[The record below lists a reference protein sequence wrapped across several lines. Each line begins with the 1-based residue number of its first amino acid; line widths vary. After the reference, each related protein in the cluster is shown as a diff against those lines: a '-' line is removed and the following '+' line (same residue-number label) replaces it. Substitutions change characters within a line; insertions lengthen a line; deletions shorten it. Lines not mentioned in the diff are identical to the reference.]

1 MSVAADLARFDR
13 AWRVLRAIVGPL
25 IWVLLRPRVVG
36 RRNVPIHGP
45 VLIVSNHE
53 SWWDIPALGWVQP
66 RTIRYMAKRELYGYV
81 TIAWLL
87 RVGGA
92 FPVRRGEPDRDAL
105 RTVHETLEAGGTV
118 GIFIQGHRQ
127 AELEG
132 AKAGAG
138 RCAVVEDVPVVPV
151 AIRGTR
157 SWRPGRRVRIAF
169 GEPRVYERGDR
180 RPGEA
185 YRETADELM
194 AEIRRLYELAG

>member
-1 MSVAADLARFDR
+1 MTVAADLARFDR
-13 AWRVLRAIVGPL
+13 AWRVLRATVGPL
-25 IWVLLRPRVVG
+25 IWVLLRPRIVG
-36 RRNVPIHGP
+36 RRNVPLSGP

-53 SWWDIPALGWVQP
+53 SWWDIPALGWAQP
-66 RTIRYMAKRELYGYV
+66 RSIRYMAKRELYGYV

-105 RTVHETLEAGGTV
+105 RTVHETVEAGGTV

-127 AELEG
+127 AELDG

-138 RCAVVEDVPVVPV
+138 RCAVVEAVPVVPV

-157 SWRPGRRVRIAF
+157 RWRPGRRVRIAF
-169 GEPRVYERGDR
+169 GEPRLYERGDR
-180 RPGEA
+180 RAGQA

-194 AEIRRLYELAG
+194 AEIRRLYELAE

>member
-1 MSVAADLARFDR
+1 MTTPADLAGYER
-13 AWRVLRAIVGPL
+13 AWRILRGTVGL
-25 IWVLLRPRVVG
+25 LVWILLRPRVTG
-36 RRNVPIHGP
+36 REHVPVRGP
-45 VLIVSNHE
+45 LLLVTNHE
-53 SWWDIPALGWVQP
+53 SWWDIPALGWAQP
-66 RTIRYMAKRELYGYV
+66 RAIRYMAKRELYTYRPLG
-81 TIAWLL
+81 WLM
-87 RVGGA
+87 RWGGA

-105 RTVHETLEAGGTV
+105 RIVHETVVSGGTV

-138 RCAVVEDVPVVPV
+138 RCAVVEAVPVVPA

-157 SWRPGRRVRIAF
+157 TWRPGRRVRIAF
-169 GEPRVYERGDR
+169 GEPRVYERGER
-180 RPGEA
+180 RPGIA